1 MAKEIVEKGSD
12 LIANCIETAKAMD
25 EVLATAEEKQAMLD
39 GLFALIARECRDG
52 RITGRKNVARFCKES
67 VKISFAARYGIP
79 AAFKKPDGD

>member
-1 MAKEIVEKGSD
+1 MAKGSD

-52 RITGRKNVARFCKES
+52 RILSKKDIARFCKVS
-67 VKISFAARYGIP
+67 TRISFEARYGIE
-79 AAFKKPDGD
+79 AALGKPDGD

>member
-1 MAKEIVEKGSD
+1 MTKGSD

-52 RITGRKNVARFCKES
+52 RIIGKKNVARFCRTS
-67 VKISFAARYGIP
+67 TIISFDARYGIST
-79 AAFKKPDGD
+79 ALKKPDGG

>member
-1 MAKEIVEKGSD
+1 MTKGSD

-52 RITGRKNVARFCKES
+52 RILSKKDVARFCKES

-79 AAFKKPDGD
+79 AALKKPDGG

>member
-1 MAKEIVEKGSD
+1 MAKGSD

-52 RITGRKNVARFCKES
+52 RITSKKDVARFCKES

-79 AAFKKPDGD
+79 AALKKPDGG

>member
-1 MAKEIVEKGSD
+1 MTKGSD

-52 RITGRKNVARFCKES
+52 RVLSKKDVARFCKES
-67 VKISFAARYGIP
+67 VKISFAARYGIE
-79 AAFKKPDGD
+79 AAQGKPDGG